1 MRKQSQRK
9 HNESTIIQNPFK
21 KILTTLITSLARK
34 LLSGVAVVKLG
45 DEINID
51 GVGSTH
57 GGTYYV
63 DEVTHVF
70 TQSGY
75 RQRFRLIRNSTGNE
89 QEGDKE

>member
-1 MRKQSQRK
+1 MQEQSQRK
-9 HNESTIIQNPFK
+9 NNENTIIQNPFEK
-21 KILTTLITSLARK
+21 LLTTLITSLAYK

-51 GVGSTH
+51 GIGSTH

-70 TQSGY
+70 TKSGY
-75 RQRFRLIRNSTGNE
+75 RQRFKLTRNSTNAE
-89 QEGDKE
+89 QEGDLE

>member
-1 MRKQSQRK
+1 MREQSQRK

-21 KILTTLITSLARK
+21 KILTTLITSIARK
-34 LLSGVAVVKLG
+34 LLSGVAVVKMG

-51 GVGSTH
+51 GIGSTY

-70 TQSGY
+70 SQSGY
-75 RQRFRLIRNSTGNE
+75 RQRFRLNRNSTGTEN
-89 QEGDKE
+89 

>member
-1 MRKQSQRK
+1 MREQSQRK
-9 HNESTIIQNPFK
+9 HNENTIIQNPFK
-21 KILTTLITSLARK
+21 KILTTLITSIARK
-34 LLSGVAVVKLG
+34 LLSGVAVVKSS

-75 RQRFRLIRNSTGNE
+75 RQRFKLIRNSTGTE
-89 QEGDKE
+89 LEGDKE

>member
-1 MRKQSQRK
+1 MREQSQRK
-9 HNESTIIQNPFK
+9 HNENTINQNPFK
-21 KILTTLITSLARK
+21 KILTALISSLARNF
-34 LLSGVAVVKLG
+34 LSGVAVVKLG

-51 GVGSTH
+51 GIGSTH

-75 RQRFRLIRNSTGNE
+75 RQRFKLIRNSTGTE
-89 QEGDKE
+89 LEGDKE